1 MQRVISLDEMGRDK
15 KRLNEQKESLERQIR
30 ALEAAQTAL
39 WIENPDPLRRNSSQ
53 YTLGPHRQVM
63 ADAIYEVLKED
74 RPLTRG
80 TILSRVIARGVLVK
94 ELKPLNRVSEMLTA
108 DERFEKVPEQ
118 RGYWTLSESCR
129 NDLTDTVELSQEIHK
144 QNETDEGCSP
154 STASTKREVESP
166 MVTKEL
172 ITPSQANNGKNSK
185 APALVTALGPSDPD
199 DGDLGRQQRGIAIA
213 AISSIKKTKV
223 GYKVRS
229 QSGKSDYAV
238 RLDGE
243 DGPACECPD
252 FEMRDEPC
260 KHIYAVQGYVMR
272 EDNPAE
278 SPDWTAKEKAALETE
293 TVAKKPTYSQNWPA
307 YNAAQVNEQE
317 MFVKL
322 LRKVCDTMPL
332 LPPGMGRPR
341 FPLSDRVF
349 SVATKVYST
358 KSTRRAMTDL
368 RNATKD
374 GLLEKTPDFSSI
386 SRWMESPELT
396 PLLVALIEQSALP
409 FADLDEVEEVYFAAD
424 SSGFTIVPYERW
436 FDYKWGRPA
445 KRGQYV
451 KAHVT
456 CGVKSKIITAAV
468 VTPGESSDS
477 RQMPAMV
484 NTTARNFTIWDFSAD
499 KGYVGRG
506 NFTAVDDVGGVA
518 YIPFKKDSVARN
530 SHHKQDAQ
538 ADLWSK
544 MFHYYH
550 LHREEWLVHY
560 HRRSNAESCFWMVK
574 SKFGGAVRGKTP
586 TARVNEV
593 YVKLLCHN
601 LVVLAK
607 AMVEFGIDP
616 QFGEEREAEMKALPM
631 AA

>member
-1 MQRVISLDEMGRDK
+1 MQKPLSLDEIGRDK
-15 KRLNEQKESLERQIR
+15 KRLTEQKESLERQIK
-30 ALEAAQTAL
+30 ALVSVQTAL
-39 WIENPDPLRRNSSQ
+39 WIENPDPLHRNSSQ
-53 YTLGPHRQVM
+53 YTFGPHRQVM

-74 RPLTRG
+74 RPLNRRV
-80 TILSRVIARGVLVK
+80 ILSRVIERGVLVK
-94 ELKPLNRVSEMLTA
+94 EVHPLHRVSEILTA
-108 DERFEKVPEQ
+108 DEHFEKVPNKH
-118 RGYWTLSESCR
+118 GYWTLSESCP
-129 NDLTDTVELSQEIHK
+129 NDLTDPVELNQEIHT
-144 QNETDEGCSP
+144 QNETGEGCSP
-154 STASTKREVESP
+154 SPASTKREVLSL
-166 MVTKEL
+166 MATKEL
-172 ITPSQANNGKNSK
+172 IIPSQANNGKNSQ

-199 DGDLGRQQRGIAIA
+199 DGDPGRQQRGIAIA

-229 QSGKSDYAV
+229 QSGKSDYTV

-260 KHIYAVQGYVMR
+260 KHIYAVEGYVMR

-278 SPDWTAKEKAALETE
+278 SPDWTAKEKAALETG
-293 TVAKKPTYSQNWPA
+293 TVAKRPTYSQNWPA

-317 MFVKL
+317 MFVEL
-322 LRKVCDTMPL
+322 LRKACDTIPL
-332 LPPGMGRPR
+332 PPPGMGRPR

-349 SVATKVYST
+349 SLATKVYST

-368 RNATKD
+368 RNATKE

-386 SRWMESPELT
+386 TRWMESPEMT

-409 FADLDEVEEVYFAAD
+409 FATLEEVEEVDFAAD

-436 FDYKWGRPA
+436 FDHKWGRPA
-445 KRGQYV
+445 KRGQYA

-477 RQMPAMV
+477 RQLPAMV
-484 NTTARNFTIWDFSAD
+484 NTTARNFTIREVAGD
-499 KGYVGRG
+499 KGYLGRG
-506 NFTAVDDVGGVA
+506 NFEAVDNVGGVG
-518 YIPFKKDSVARN
+518 YFPFKKDSVARN
-530 SHHKQDAQ
+530 SHHKQDTQ
-538 ADLWSK
+538 ADLWEK
-544 MFHYYH
+544 MFHFYH
-550 LHREEWLVHY
+550 LHREEWLAYY
-560 HRRSNAESCFWMVK
+560 HKRSNVEACFWMVK
-574 SKFGGAVRGKTP
+574 SKFGGSVRGKTP

-601 LVVLAK
+601 LVVLVK
-607 AMVEFGIDP
+607 AMCEFGIDP
-616 QFGEEREAEMKALPM
+616 SWQEGREVLPM